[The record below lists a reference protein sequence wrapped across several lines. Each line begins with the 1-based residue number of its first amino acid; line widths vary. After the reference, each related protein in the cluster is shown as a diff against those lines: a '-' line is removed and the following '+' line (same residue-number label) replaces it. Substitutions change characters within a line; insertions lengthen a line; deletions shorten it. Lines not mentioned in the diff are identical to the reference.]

1 MNKNSR
7 LHTDSNL
14 QNTVFSEIGI
24 GILANSILLLFH
36 ILKLIYGQKPK
47 PMDLPIG
54 FLALIHLIMLLIT
67 TVVATDIF
75 ISWKGWDDITCKFLV
90 YTYRIFRGF
99 SLCTTSLLSV
109 LQAIILSP
117 RSSCLAKFK
126 HKSPYH
132 ILHALL
138 LLNVFYM
145 LISSHLLVSI
155 IATPNLTLYNF
166 MYVSQSCSILPM
178 SYLMQSTF
186 STLLALR
193 EAFLIGLMI
202 LSSGY
207 MLALLCRHKKQVRHL
222 HSTSLSPKA
231 SPEQR
236 ATQIILVL
244 LSFFVLMSIL
254 DSIIS
259 CSRTMFLKDPTSY
272 YIQLFVVH
280 IYATVSP
287 FVFMSMEKHI
297 GNLLRSMCERAINV
311 CIFSGG

>member
-1 MNKNSR
+1 MHKNGRPYTNSH
-7 LHTDSNL
+7 LTNIF
-14 QNTVFSEIGI
+14 FSEAGI

-36 ILKLIYGQKPK
+36 ILKFICGHRPK
-47 PMDLPIG
+47 PTDLPIG
-54 FLALIHLIMLLIT
+54 LLALIHLLMLLT
-67 TVVATDIF
+67 STVTATDIF
-75 ISWKGWDDITCKFLV
+75 ISRRGWDDITCKFLI
-90 YTYRIFRGF
+90 YLYRIFRGL
-99 SLCTTSLLSV
+99 SLCTTSLLSA

-155 IATPNLTLYNF
+155 VATPNLTVYNF
-166 MYVSQSCSILPM
+166 MYVTQSCSILPM
-178 SYLMQSTF
+178 SFLMQSTF
-186 STLLALR
+186 TTLLALR
-193 EAFLIGLMI
+193 EHFLISLMV

-207 MLALLCRHKKQVRHL
+207 MLILLCRHKKQSQHL

-231 SPEQR
+231 PPEQR
-236 ATQIILVL
+236 ATRSILL
-244 LSFFVLMSIL
+244 LVGFFVLMSIL

-259 CSRTMFLKDPTSY
+259 CLRTMFLNDPTSY

-287 FVFMSMEKHI
+287 FVFMSTENHI
-297 GNLLRSMCERAINV
+297 GNLLRSTCERVVNV
-311 CIFSGG
+311 